1 VIDVAR
7 GFERIRDYLVGRL
20 SLDERRT
27 FEERLLRNPELVREF
42 EQSLRLREGLAQIRA
57 PGYLETGASRAKSVG
72 IWLTALVAAALAG
85 LALFL
90 WVPRTMPSPVLMA
103 SPESRPAGVGAPEVT
118 ARFTF
123 VSLSDNSMPNV
134 DVPPEGLIEL
144 RAAPAARTPGL
155 RYRVTLLQQEDGGS
169 TQVVGTVAGL
179 ALSPDGYVHCYA
191 DAVRLR
197 PGSYVLRIDAD
208 TEHPA
213 TALTFLFNLRAGGG
227 DPHPDS

>member
-1 VIDVAR
+1 VIDVVR
-7 GFERIRDYLVGRL
+7 GFERMRDYLVGRL
-20 SLDERRT
+20 SHDKRQT
-27 FEERLLRNPELVREF
+27 SDERLLRNPEFVREF

-57 PGYLETGASRAKSVG
+57 QGYFETGASRAKSVG
-72 IWLTALVAAALAG
+72 VWVTALVAAALAG

-103 SPESRPAGVGAPEVT
+103 SPESRPAGAGAPGVI

-123 VSLSDNSMPNV
+123 VSRRDNSTPNV

-169 TQVVGTVAGL
+169 MQVVGTVAGL
-179 ALSPDGYVHCYA
+179 ALSSDGYVHCYA

-197 PGSYVLRIDAD
+197 PGSYVLRIDGD

-213 TALTFLFNLRAGGG
+213 TALRFPFNLRAGGG
-227 DPHPDS
+227 GPAS

>member
-7 GFERIRDYLVGRL
+7 GFERMRDYLVGRM
-20 SLDERRT
+20 SHDKRQT
-27 FEERLLRNPELVREF
+27 SEERLLRNPELVREF

-57 PGYLETGASRAKSVG
+57 QGYFETGASRAKSVG

-85 LALFL
+85 LALFM

-103 SPESRPAGVGAPEVT
+103 SPESRAAGAGAPGVI

-123 VSLSDNSMPNV
+123 VSRRDNSTPNV

-144 RAAPAARTPGL
+144 RAAPAARTPDL

-191 DAVRLR
+191 NAVRLR
-197 PGSYVLRIDAD
+197 PGSYVLRIDGD

-213 TALTFLFNLRAGGG
+213 TALAFPFNLRAGGG

>member
-1 VIDVAR
+1 M
-7 GFERIRDYLVGRL
+7 RDYLVGRL
-20 SLDERRT
+20 SHDKRRT
-27 FEERLLRNPELVREF
+27 SEERPLRNPELVREF

-57 PGYLETGASRAKSVG
+57 QGYFETGASRAKRVG

-85 LALFL
+85 LALFM

-103 SPESRPAGVGAPEVT
+103 SPESRPAAAGAPQVT

-123 VSLSDNSMPNV
+123 VSLRDKPTPNV

-197 PGSYVLRIDAD
+197 PGSYVLRIDGD

-213 TALTFLFNLRAGGG
+213 IALTFPFNLRAGAG

>member
-1 VIDVAR
+1 MIDVAR
-7 GFERIRDYLVGRL
+7 DFERMRDYLVGRL
-20 SLDERRT
+20 SDDERRT
-27 FEERLLRNPELVREF
+27 FEERLLRDPELVREF
-42 EQSLRLREGLAQIRA
+42 EQSLRLPEGLAQIRA
-57 PGYLETGASRAKSVG
+57 QGYFETGASRAKSVG

-103 SPESRPAGVGAPEVT
+103 SPESRPAGAGAPEVT

-123 VSLSDNSMPNV
+123 VTLRDNSTPNV

-144 RAAPAARTPGL
+144 RAAPVARMTGP

-169 TQVVGTVAGL
+169 THVVGTVAGL

-191 DAVRLR
+191 DAIRLR
-197 PGSYVLRIDAD
+197 PGSYLLRIDGD
-208 TEHPA
+208 TEPPA
-213 TALTFLFNLRAGGG
+213 TALTFPFNLRAGGG
-227 DPHPDS
+227 DPRPDS

>member
-20 SLDERRT
+20 SDDERRT

-57 PGYLETGASRAKSVG
+57 QGYFETGASRAKSVG
-72 IWLTALVAAALAG
+72 VWVTALVAAALAG

-103 SPESRPAGVGAPEVT
+103 SPESRPAGAGAPGVI

-123 VSLSDNSMPNV
+123 VSRRDNSTPNV

-144 RAAPAARTPGL
+144 RAAPAARTPAL

-169 TQVVGTVAGL
+169 MQVVGTVAGL
-179 ALSPDGYVHCYA
+179 ALSPDGYVRCYA

-197 PGSYVLRIDAD
+197 PGSYVLRIVVD

-213 TALTFLFNLRAGGG
+213 TALTFPFNLRAGGG
-227 DPHPDS
+227 GPAS